1 MPWKVWRSAVIA
13 ESNISRPENFGL
25 VRKPRLHLS
34 PIGATAEMA
43 QNAVEIRRARS
54 VDGGRERR
62 VRRLAVIAVRY
73 GEGQGQRRFDDVVGE
88 AVGHTQCFGDVPA
101 MYYVVDEVEP
111 DGDGSGERRLGPEV
125 GKRKR
130 RLEYRIIGEGGQDIA
145 GCVGVGAAG
154 VDGDRTHH
162 SVGSPHVGALSESP
176 RCRRESTMLGGHV
189 REQFGEVPANTRG
202 GRVQIGSS
210 ERVNQGDGVQHGD
223 PMVGPHVRDI
233 SRHMS
238 IIGVCVHY
246 SNAYHVGMPPKP
258 RRNDLA
264 AMLHPLL
271 RDLVTAELPIL
282 AAHHVSMWGYVVLS
296 ALDKSPI
303 RTQAALAEAI
313 GADKTRII
321 ATLDELQQRG
331 FIERRPDPEDR
342 RVRLLEITPAGRK
355 AKNVVQIEIQR
366 GEERWLSQLTAEER
380 NVFLRVL
387 QRLSGVEAE

>member
-1 MPWKVWRSAVIA
+1 MWRSAVVA
-13 ESNISRPENFGL
+13 ESYISRPENLGL
-25 VRKPRLHLS
+25 VRKPRLPLS
-34 PIGATAEMA
+34 PVGGTAEMA

-62 VRRLAVIAVRY
+62 VRRLAVITV
-73 GEGQGQRRFDDVVGE
+73 GHGKGQGQRRFDDVVGE
-88 AVGHTQCFGDVPA
+88 VVGHTQCFGDVPA

-111 DGDGSGERRLGPEV
+111 DGHGSGERRLGPEV

-130 RLEYRIIGEGGQDIA
+130 RLEYRIIGEGDQDIA
-145 GCVGVGAAG
+145 GRVGVRAAG
-154 VDGDRTHH
+154 VDGDRIHH
-162 SVGSPHVGALSESP
+162 GSVGSPHVGALSRSP
-176 RCRRESTMLGGHV
+176 RSGRESTMLRGHV
-189 REQFGEVPANTRG
+189 REQFGKVPADTRR
-202 GRVQIGSS
+202 GRVQIGSLD
-210 ERVNQGDGVQHGD
+210 RVNQGDGVQHGD
-223 PMVGPHVRDI
+223 PMVGPDVGDI
-233 SRHMS
+233 SKHLL
-238 IIGVCVHY
+238 IICVCVHY
-246 SNAYHVGMPPKP
+246 GNAYHDGMAPKP

-282 AAHHVSMWGYVVLS
+282 AAHDVSMWGYVVLS

-355 AKNVVQIEIQR
+355 AKNVMQIEIQR